1 SAFMGNLSSK
11 SAGNVVFGLT
21 YPWGGKEDSCLA
33 KFYQLS
39 HIEKSRI
46 IRRARRLLHV
56 VGDNHYGDRVLQLM
70 DQFLDLRRRY
80 GIESGARFVHEQHF
94 RVHRQ
99 CPRYAQS
106 LLLSSRETGSR
117 FLQIVLYLLP

>member
-1 SAFMGNLSSK
+1 MGNLSSK

-21 YPWGGKEDSCLA
+21 YPWGGEEDSCLA

-56 VGDNHYGDRVLQLM
+56 VGDNHYVSERPCRLAAAHPPDRFPARKGPGHQAEPCRPPW
-70 DQFLDLRRRY
+70 LRVSPHA
-80 GIESGARFVHEQHF
+80 SG
-94 RVHRQ
+94 
-99 CPRYAQS
+99 S
-106 LLLSSRETGSR
+106 DSG
-117 FLQIVLYLLP
+117 